1 MRQWFLNFFGSLLKK
16 ILIKMILLASM
27 KTLTNTEACTES
39 RHGILS
45 RLTICVIGWFPPRDH
60 LSLDRGKVGLTIH
73 VHGRFTEQFS
83 ESHQGYGASFT
94 VTGGILNAATSSLK
108 RVIRAIFKFGSVFN
122 EASQDFIFHF
132 LYNKAAKEFKTHRR
146 LFRKY

>member
-39 RHGILS
+39 RHRILP

-60 LSLDRGKVGLTIH
+60 LSLDRGKVGLNIH
-73 VHGRFTEQFS
+73 VM
-83 ESHQGYGASFT
+83 
-94 VTGGILNAATSSLK
+94 GGLRNNFQNHIGIME
-108 RVIRAIFKFGSVFN
+108 RVL
-122 EASQDFIFHF
+122 Q
-132 LYNKAAKEFKTHRR
+132 
-146 LFRKY
+146 